1 MLKGIIAF
9 IAAGAAAFGY
19 LTLSA
24 QNQTTTDQE
33 KKPDVRATKGTQPGG
48 VTLFDTDK
56 TLPVKEGTQIATFA
70 AGCFWGVED
79 YFRQVEGVTATAV
92 GYSGGKVKN
101 PTYRQ
106 VCYTPTGH
114 AEAVRVEFDPKVVSY
129 EKLLEVFWK
138 IHDPCQVGGQG
149 PDMGDQYRSAIFYH
163 DEEQKKIAEA
173 SKAALQK
180 TLDEKI
186 TTSIVPEAKFWMAE
200 DYHQQYCYKNGI
212 AACPIPTKK
221 GGGGH

>member
-1 MLKGIIAF
+1 MLKGLIAF
-9 IAAGAAAFGY
+9 IAAGAAAFCY
-19 LTLSA
+19 LTLGA
-24 QNQTTTDQE
+24 QHQTTTNQE
-33 KKPDVRATKGTQPGG
+33 NKPDVRGTKGTMPGG
-48 VTLFDTDK
+48 VTLFDSNT
-56 TLPVKEGTQIATFA
+56 TLPIPEGREIATFA

-92 GYSGGKVKN
+92 GYSGGHVKN

-114 AEAVRVEFDPKVVSY
+114 AEAVRVEFDPKIVSY
-129 EKLLEVFWK
+129 DKLLEVFWK

-149 PDMGDQYRSAIFYH
+149 PDRGDQYRSAVFYH
-163 DEEQKKIAEA
+163 SDAQKKTAEA

-180 TLDEKI
+180 TLDEAI
-186 TTSIVPEAKFWMAE
+186 TTQIVPEAQFWMAE
-200 DYHQQYCYKNGI
+200 EYHQQYCFKNGI

-221 GGGGH
+221 GGGH